1 MSAEFEQIKVE
12 PAYRKVSAALLERI
26 TNRTLATGD
35 RLPSESEL
43 ARQFGVN
50 RSTVR
55 EALRELETNGL
66 LGRQRGS
73 KLMIVTRPQQR
84 VIADGVTRALA
95 MHDVT
100 IMEVWEA
107 LGILEPPLAEAAA
120 KRRTDDDLIQLE
132 RAALDF
138 AANNADATL
147 AVKHVAEF
155 FLSLGTAAH
164 NTALI
169 MSHGPLIQL
178 LIPSLGAMIDKVPQ
192 ARARIA
198 TAQKKIVAAVRSRD
212 AEDAHTWMAKHIRDF
227 KKGFEVANISLQHLV
242 ARD

>member
-26 TNRTLATGD
+26 TDRRLAAGD
-35 RLPSESEL
+35 RLPSEAEL

-73 KLMIVTRPQQR
+73 KLMIVTRPQRR

-95 MHDVT
+95 LHDIT
-100 IMEVWEA
+100 FIEVWEA
-107 LGILEPPLAEAAA
+107 LGILEPPLAEVAAR
-120 KRRTDDDLIQLE
+120 RRTDDDLESLE
-132 RAALDF
+132 RAVTLFSAD
-138 AANNADATL
+138 NADAAL
-147 AVKHVAEF
+147 AVTHVAAF
-155 FLSLGTAAH
+155 FLSLGTATH

-169 MSHGPLIQL
+169 MSHEPLIQL

-198 TAQKKIVAAVRSRD
+198 TAHSRILAAVRSRD
-212 AEDAHTWMAKHIRDF
+212 ADEAHSWMTKHIRDF
-227 KKGFEVANISLQHLV
+227 KKGFEVANISLQHPIE
-242 ARD
+242 